1 MPEAA
6 MLTET
11 ETGAEAEAEAS
22 TSRRRQTNKHI
33 KMFNFSK

>member
-11 ETGAEAEAEAS
+11 ETGAEAEAS